1 MVASLS
7 SSKTA
12 ATVPLLVLL
21 HPDWTI
27 AMRNERN
34 VTRKR
39 KSANQKFHA
48 RSLT

>member
-1 MVASLS
+1 MVASQS

-34 VTRKR
+34 VRKR